1 MKTNRISLLFVAL
14 SLSMAISCSIMM
26 KTIDHMPK
34 MSRKLNNENDKEELH
49 LYNSNSI
56 IGENT
61 EGVSMEAEA
70 GVNKT
75 IKIDGQEKT
84 DEVENGPIVDS
95 EGHIIANK
103 TDDQIKAEEREEQDH
118 SITEKQDQT
127 NTEMEEELREDEST
141 SKQDKIT
148 PKQEETDIEE
158 TTVEN
163 QIHKVED
170 NETIQ
175 KVLAEV
181 FNGKEGN
188 RPVIIINASGSTPQ
202 HHESDIHD
210 ATHIKTFDQNALP
223 SHSQHH
229 FSNDIGL
236 THTHKSQETSV
247 NDVDSMLTMLDRIRS
262 IYDSYYDALPSNEA
276 ENKSVEE
283 HELDVIRFYAK
294 IRDFIKTVM
303 MNKHNLL
310 SDLVFIHDKVTQLRS
325 TEEDMLKFYRLSK
338 QFFDIKMQS
347 SKYQELDKKFDLYFK
362 QISGYTLSFDDQIK
376 KINASS
382 ADLFKLNDFFSY
394 DIDQLEQSNTT
405 NKAMGVLDKVD
416 QVLNLTVKLIE
427 LKIDMEN
434 SIEVIK
440 SSLMEIKHLRIKIE
454 EEMLNV
460 QKLTEFY
467 ALQESKG
474 DKFVK
479 AKGSYLATAF
489 ISIVSL
495 FLVI

>member
-1 MKTNRISLLFVAL
+1 MAL
-14 SLSMAISCSIMM
+14 SLSMTISCSIMM

-34 MSRKLNNENDKEELH
+34 MSRKLNTENDKEELH

-61 EGVSMEAEA
+61 EGVAIEAETD
-70 GVNKT
+70 VNKT

-84 DEVENGPIVDS
+84 DEVENGPIADS
-95 EGHIIANK
+95 EGQIITNK
-103 TDDQIKAEEREEQDH
+103 SDDQIKQEEREEQNH
-118 SITEKQDQT
+118 STIEKQNQT
-127 NTEMEEELREDEST
+127 NTEMEEELREEESI
-141 SKQDKIT
+141 SKQDEIT
-148 PKQEETDIEE
+148 PEQKETDIEE
-158 TTVEN
+158 TRVEN

-202 HHESDIHD
+202 HHKSDIHD

-223 SHSQHH
+223 SHSQQH

-236 THTHKSQETSV
+236 THIHESHETSV

-262 IYDSYYDALPSNEA
+262 IYDSYYEALPSDEA
-276 ENKSVEE
+276 EKKSVEE
-283 HELDVIRFYAK
+283 KNLDVIRFYAK
-294 IRDFIKTVM
+294 IREFIKTVI

-325 TEEDMLKFYRLSK
+325 TEEDMLKFYGLSK
-338 QFFDIKMQS
+338 QFFDIKIQS

-362 QISGYTLSFDDQIK
+362 QINGYTLSFDDQIK
-376 KINASS
+376 KINASA

-394 DIDQLEQSNTT
+394 EIDQLEHSNTT
-405 NKAMGVLDKVD
+405 NKIVGVLDKFD
-416 QVLNLTVKLIE
+416 KVLNLIVKLIE
-427 LKIDMEN
+427 LKIDIEN

-454 EEMLNV
+454 EELLNV

-474 DKFVK
+474 GKMVK
-479 AKGSYLATAF
+479 AKGSYLITAL